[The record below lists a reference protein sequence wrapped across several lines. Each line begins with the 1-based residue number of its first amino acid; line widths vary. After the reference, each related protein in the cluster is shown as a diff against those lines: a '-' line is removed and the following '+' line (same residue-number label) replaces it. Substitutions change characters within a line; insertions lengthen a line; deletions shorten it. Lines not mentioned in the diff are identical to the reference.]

1 MRYKW
6 LLFDLDGT
14 LFDYDKA
21 EAAALEKAFEQAG
34 HRFQP
39 GYAQVYRRINERI
52 WQEFEQGR
60 ISQARLRSKR
70 FELLFDAIDVH
81 SDPVTFST
89 TYLKNLARG
98 WYLVPDAKETVESLY
113 GKVGLLIIT
122 NGLKEV
128 QRPRLAS
135 SAIGHYF
142 SGVVISEEAGAAKPD
157 RRIFDIA
164 FSKMNDPEKKEV
176 LIVGDGLTSDI
187 KGGNDYGIDT
197 CWFNPAQRP
206 HSLDI
211 EFTYEIGRLKELADI
226 VEGT

>member
-21 EAAALEKAFEQAG
+21 EAAALKKTFEQAG

-52 WQEFEQGR
+52 WQEFEQGK

-70 FELLFDAIDVH
+70 FELLFDVIDVH
-81 SDPVTFST
+81 PDPVAFST

-142 SGVVISEEAGAAKPD
+142 AGVVISEEAGAAKPD
-157 RRIFDIA
+157 KRIFDIA
-164 FSKMNDPEKKEV
+164 FRKMNDPQKKEV

-197 CWFNPAQRP
+197 CWFNPTKRSSP
-206 HSLDI
+206 LDV
-211 EFTYEIGRLKELADI
+211 EFTYEIGRLRELLDI
-226 VEGT
+226 VEGA